1 MGTVF
6 GEALP
11 LALGILISPI
21 PIIATI
27 LMLLAP
33 QARSASVGFMLG
45 WLAGI
50 VVALVVFVL
59 LSGLIPE
66 QNDDASRPVSG
77 VVKIVL
83 GLLML
88 LIASRQWRGRPHEGE
103 EPPLPGW
110 MAAIDKMTSAKAIG
124 LGFAL
129 AAVNP
134 KNLLM
139 AAGAGVLVGTASL
152 STGEVAVVV
161 AVFTVIA
168 GASVMVPV
176 VGYLVARDK
185 MSGPLQSLRVWL
197 VHNNATVMAVLL
209 LVIGVTMIGKGI
221 GSF

>member
-176 VGYLVARDK
+176 VGYLVARDA